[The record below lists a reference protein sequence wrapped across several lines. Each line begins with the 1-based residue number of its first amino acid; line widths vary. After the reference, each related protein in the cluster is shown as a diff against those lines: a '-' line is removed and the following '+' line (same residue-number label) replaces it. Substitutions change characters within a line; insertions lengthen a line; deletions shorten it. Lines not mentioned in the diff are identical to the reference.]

1 MNNVLLIGKRGGVG
15 QACLPILLN
24 KGYQVTAMTSEDLDL
39 NFPERVFELDLS
51 KVDIL
56 INCAGHSRGTYQG
69 FFKNSWQNQLSQIN
83 VNFVS
88 NIFLLKHFAN
98 SCSRGKYVWISSA
111 AIRNS
116 RSSHSTYV
124 SSKIASKSAIDM
136 VRIECPH
143 IDITE
148 INTGVIKNNF
158 RYVNYDGSKTH
169 KEVEESY
176 VGNSYVESEYV
187 AQNLVKAME
196 ANLKEIVI

>member
-1 MNNVLLIGKRGGVG
+1 MKNVLLIGKRGGVG
-15 QACLPILLN
+15 QACLPILSD
-24 KGYQVTAMTSEDLDL
+24 KGYKVTALSSDDLDL
-39 NFPERVFELDLS
+39 NYPERVFDLDLTN
-51 KVDIL
+51 VDIL

-83 VNFVS
+83 VNFIS

-98 SCSRGKYVWISSA
+98 SRSNGKYVWISSA

-136 VRIECPH
+136 VRVECPH

-158 RYVNYDGSKTH
+158 RNVNFDGSKTPE
-169 KEVEESY
+169 EVEESY
-176 VGNSYVESEYV
+176 IGNSYVESEYV
-187 AQNLVKAME
+187 AQQLVMAME